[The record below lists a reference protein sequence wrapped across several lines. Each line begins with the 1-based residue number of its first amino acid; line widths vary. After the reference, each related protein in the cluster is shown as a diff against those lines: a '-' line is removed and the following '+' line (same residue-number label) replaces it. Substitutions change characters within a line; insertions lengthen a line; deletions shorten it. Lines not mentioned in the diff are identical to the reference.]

1 MRKNL
6 EVIFLL
12 DNFGDI
18 ELDSLEAK
26 LNVLLLNYTPEP
38 ERTVAM
44 AAKLCYN
51 SSTIPELLEEI
62 SKKEQAKFIQMLV
75 ASGHMSPIEHAVYT
89 FGVEGIS
96 RACSH
101 QLVRHRIA
109 SYSQQSQRY
118 VNYKNLKFIVP
129 PEIAKDEQRKKE
141 FLTECLED
149 FRKYLKLVEEGYSEE
164 DSRFVLPN
172 ATETKMIIT
181 MNAREL
187 LHFYELRTCERA
199 QWEIRNMAKEM
210 LKLAY
215 ATAPNLFKDAGPNC
229 LRGPCTEGKYKC
241 KREIPEIKE
250 EFEELKKQKD

>member
-1 MRKNL
+1 
-6 EVIFLL
+6 LL

>member
-6 EVIFLL
+6 EVIFLP
-12 DNFGDI
+12 DDFGDI

-26 LNVLLLNYTPEP
+26 LNVKLLQYTSQPENLI
-38 ERTVAM
+38 AM
-44 AAKLCYN
+44 AAKLTQ
-51 SSTIPELLEEI
+51 SDSTIEELLKKI
-62 SKKEQAKFIQMLV
+62 SEKDQAKFIGTLV
-75 ASGHMSPIEHAVYT
+75 DIGHLSPFEHAYYT

-129 PEIAKDEQRKKE
+129 PEIAKDEQKKKE

-172 ATETKMIIT
+172 ATETKIIIT

-210 LKLAY
+210 LKFAY

-241 KREIPEIKE
+241 KREIPEIRE
-250 EFEELKKQKD
+250 EFEELKRQTG